1 MADIVLFIATSLDGY
16 IAGPNGEIDWLE
28 TMPNPDESDH
38 GYGKLMERTRIF
50 VMGSGTYK
58 EVLGFGVDWPY
69 PDNDTLVMSS
79 DPDLKISTP
88 RTFHHPASDLDH
100 FRKLK
105 TTETKDIW
113 LVGGGKLLQAFLAA
127 DLVDEMIITIIPT
140 VLGNG
145 IRLFPGPVPPSDWDL
160 TDVERFAS
168 QAVGLTYRK
177 RRTEESKP

>member
-28 TMPNPDESDH
+28 TMPNPDQSDH
-38 GYGKLMERTRIF
+38 GYGKLMERTGTF

-88 RTFHHPASDLDH
+88 RTFLHPASDLEY

-105 TTETKDIW
+105 TTEAKDIW
-113 LVGGGKLLQAFLAA
+113 LVGGGKLLQAFLKA
-127 DLVDEMIITIIPT
+127 DLVDEMIITLIPT
-140 VLGNG
+140 LLGDG
-145 IRLFPGPVPPSDWDL
+145 IRLFPGPVPRSDWDL
-160 TDVERFAS
+160 VDVERFAS

-177 RRTEESKP
+177 RRAEESRP